1 MFKKMDHHGIFCF
14 KNPCLL
20 GYENEKEKK
29 KLLNLYRYMLFSF
42 LTSIKFSQNL
52 RNFARFL

>member
-1 MFKKMDHHGIFCF
+1 MCKKMDHHGIFHF

-42 LTSIKFSQNL
+42 LMSIKFGQIL
-52 RNFARFL
+52 RNFDRFL